1 MINLKDK
8 DVVAERLKFVA
19 RKLKHTTRIMKHKA
33 DDTQAMANIILC
45 EHLLRE
51 IMEDNTDRVERAAIE
66 YAYLR

>member
-8 DVVAERLKFVA
+8 DIAAEKMKFVA
-19 RKLKHTTRIMKHKA
+19 RKLKYTTRIMKHKS

-51 IMEDNTDRVERAAIE
+51 IMETNTDRVERAAIE